1 MLGNVPVSEYLLFMQ
16 VSIETIVPNAAA
28 HKDGRLREN
37 DIILAVDGINVVDA
51 SHKRVISL
59 IKNAGLNKQVTLRI
73 RRKTDGNLFAF

>member
-51 SHKRVISL
+51 SHKRVILL
-59 IKNAGLNKQVTLRI
+59 IKNAGLNK
-73 RRKTDGNLFAF
+73 